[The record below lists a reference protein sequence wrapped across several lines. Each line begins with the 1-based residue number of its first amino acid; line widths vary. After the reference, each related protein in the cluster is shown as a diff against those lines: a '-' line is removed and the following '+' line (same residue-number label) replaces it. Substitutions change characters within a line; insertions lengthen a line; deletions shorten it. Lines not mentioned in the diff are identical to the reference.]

1 MPSYV
6 YILRCGDGTFYT
18 GWTNDLEKRTAAHND
33 GRGSRY
39 TRARRPVELIY
50 SERVSSKNEA
60 MKREREI
67 KKMRRATK
75 KSLIEGNIRPLGLG
89 PI

>member
-6 YILRCGDGTFYT
+6 YVLRCGDGTFYT

-33 GRGSRY
+33 GRGGRY

-50 SERVSSKNEA
+50 SERASSKNEA
-60 MKREREI
+60 LKREREI
-67 KKMRRATK
+67 KKMKRAAK
-75 KSLIEGNIRPLGLG
+75 QNLIERGNHTKLK
-89 PI
+89 